1 MNYPLDLSFK
11 IISWG
16 PQVRLIDKFGQTSMF
31 IKQKALALKE
41 SVRVFADEGQQQVLF
56 EIAADRV
63 IDFNANYSITDS
75 VGRKVGVVRRQGM
88 RSFWKVTYSIT
99 DSDGNEVG
107 LIHEENP
114 WTKVADGLLNQIP
127 LVGSVLGLFVNPAY
141 LVKLNNTTVMHL
153 MKKPALLEGKF
164 VLDKRSDISDQE
176 ESLLLCS
183 VIMMLLLERKRG

>member
-16 PQVRLIDKFGQTSMF
+16 PEVRLTDKLGQTSMF

-75 VGRKVGVVRRQGM
+75 VGKKVGVVRRQGM

-114 WTKVADGLLNQIP
+114 WTKVADGVLNRIP
-127 LVGSVLGLFVNPAY
+127 LVGWALGLFVNPAY
-141 LVKLNNTTVMHL
+141 LVELNNKTVMHL
-153 MKKPALLEGKF
+153 KKKPALLEGKF
-164 VLDKRSDISDQE
+164 VLDKCGDISDQE
-176 ESLLLCS
+176 EGLLLCS

>member
-16 PQVRLIDKFGQTSMF
+16 PQVRLTDKFGQTSMF

-41 SVRVFADEGQQQVLF
+41 SVRVCADESQRQVLF

-75 VGRKVGVVRRQGM
+75 VGKKVGVVRRQGM
-88 RSFWKVTYSIT
+88 RSFWKLTYSIT

-114 WTKVADGLLNQIP
+114 WTKVADGLLNRIP
-127 LVGSVLGLFVNPAY
+127 LVGWVFGLFVNPAY
-141 LVKLNNTTVMHL
+141 LVELNNKTVMQL
-153 MKKPALLEGKF
+153 KKKPALLEGKF
-164 VLDKRSDISDQE
+164 VLEKRSDISDE
-176 ESLLLCS
+176 EEDLLLCS